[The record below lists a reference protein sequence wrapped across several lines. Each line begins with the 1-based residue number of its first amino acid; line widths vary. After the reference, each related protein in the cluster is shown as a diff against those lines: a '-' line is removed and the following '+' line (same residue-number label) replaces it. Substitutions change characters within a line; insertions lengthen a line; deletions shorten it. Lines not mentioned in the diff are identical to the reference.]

1 MFKMGLHDPF
11 GYLKHKLW
19 PKEGPIDSRPLKVGN
34 RPYLFACRWRVRYCW
49 ENFDEG
55 YNFALDL
62 TLIKGLKKIMGLQ
75 SRKNPNFEN
84 FGTPNLGVLRQNDI
98 WV

>member
-1 MFKMGLHDPF
+1 MGLHDPF

-19 PKEGPIDSRPLKVGN
+19 PKEGPIDSQPLKVRN
-34 RPYLFACRWRVRYCW
+34 CPYLFACRWHVKYCW
-49 ENFDEG
+49 ETLDEG
-55 YNFALDL
+55 YDFTLDL

-75 SRKNPNFEN
+75 SRKSPNFKN
-84 FGTPNLGVLRQNDI
+84 FGTSNLRVLGQNDI